1 MMFTPLYSYCIDVVV
16 LIQARNQ
23 SYKLASKLI
32 LKLVGMCVCEIE
44 REESE
49 EKGLILVAF

>member
-1 MMFTPLYSYCIDVVV
+1 MFTSLYSYCIDVVV